1 MKIVLG
7 YDGSENARRALE
19 RAAKFAGE
27 DGRVIV
33 VSVATALVGG
43 ARSAGVAGAE
53 LGHATSA
60 LEEAAALLSAS
71 GVQSEQVEGLGDPA
85 HEIVE
90 VAKQQQADLVVVGT
104 RNRDFTERL
113 LLGSVSTDVV
123 HHAPCDV
130 LVVR

>member
-7 YDGSENARRALE
+7 YDGSDNARRALE

-27 DGRVIV
+27 DGHVIV

-43 ARSAGVAGAE
+43 ARSAGVAGAQ
-53 LGHATSA
+53 LGHATTA
-60 LEEAAALLSAS
+60 LEEAAALLSAA

-85 HEIVE
+85 HEIVD

-104 RNRDFTERL
+104 HNRDFTGRL